1 MYNYE
6 HTKELVRKQ
15 EELIKI
21 LSQISNDK
29 MMENDNEVQKNAVKF
44 IKKFNDFLNCK
55 GE

>member
-1 MYNYE
+1 MYDYE

-21 LSQISNDK
+21 ISQISNDK
-29 MMENDNEVQKNAVKF
+29 MMENDNAVQTNAVKF
-44 IKKFNDFLNCK
+44 IEKFNDFLNYK